1 MLERILINFIM
12 RITET
17 IEPSYFI
24 VAAIGFVILGL
35 IQYKNFGKTQETK
48 FLSGMAIFY
57 IVCFSILN
65 LR

>member
-48 FLSGMAIFY
+48 FLSGMAIF
-57 IVCFSILN
+57 
-65 LR
+65 